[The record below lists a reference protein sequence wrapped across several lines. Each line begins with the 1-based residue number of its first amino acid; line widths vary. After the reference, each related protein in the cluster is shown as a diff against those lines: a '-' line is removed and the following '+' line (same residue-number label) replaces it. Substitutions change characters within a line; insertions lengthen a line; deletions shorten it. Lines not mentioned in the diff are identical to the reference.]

1 MPTTG
6 LLGTVLVILITLGYL
21 NPWWNVL
28 AVICVMHAI
37 GQEMSFG
44 KKPDAGQM

>member
-6 LLGTVLVILITLGYL
+6 LLGVSLFWAIVLGYL

-28 AVICVMHAI
+28 TVICVMHAI